1 MTKRELIEA
10 YIHGSVDRRDFVR
23 RLTALGISAGAAVA
37 YAQSLA
43 PAASAAPGRNAAGF
57 IVRAQT
63 TDAEYGTACVLAN
76 DGTGVTAL
84 LGAVQGVEATLAA
97 LDNFS
102 VDDFDAGVFDALTTI
117 RDHQQEH
124 ADALSSILG
133 DLGQSTPAAPSAATF
148 ASADAFLSALAT
160 ALDNL
165 VSLYA
170 GVAPALI
177 DSGEVRQTV
186 MTLSLSAARQAAY
199 VANAAGNPPLP
210 NAIVQP
216 VCP

>member
-10 YIHGSVDRRDFVR
+10 YIQGSVDRRDFVR

-37 YAQSLA
+37 YAQTLA

-57 IVRAQT
+57 VVRAQT

-84 LGAVQGVEATLAA
+84 LAAVQGVQATLAA

-102 VDDFDAGVFDALTTI
+102 AGDFDEGVFDALSTI
-117 RDHQQEH
+117 RNQQQEH

-133 DLGQSTPAAPSAATF
+133 DLGESTPATPSAGTF
-148 ASADAFLSALAT
+148 SSAGAFLTALAT
-160 ALDNL
+160 ALNNL

-186 MTLSLSAARQAAY
+186 TTLALSAAQQAAY
-199 VANAAGNPPLP
+199 VSDAAGNPPLP

-216 VCP
+216 ICP